1 MKYNLGCGND
11 YKYGWINVDKY
22 ADARPDYVMD
32 LEVFPWPIE
41 EDSAD
46 EILLSHV
53 LEHLGGHSEIFL
65 NVMKEIYRIS
75 KANAK
80 IIIRVPDPRHDDYFS
95 DPTHQ
100 RPVIPSLF
108 QPLDLA
114 LNEDWQSRGLP
125 GTPLAKYLK
134 IDFAQASVTRY
145 LDERWL
151 SAWNAGTINDEALA
165 LAARGSNNVVQWSEI
180 VLEAKKP
187 FSPGRS
193 LATLD
198 ALIVKRAAG
207 MGDVLM
213 AMSALSAIKR
223 AVGIKVY
230 LETSPDYHELA
241 SSCPLI
247 DGVFPHPQAVARF
260 VQQSGMKDVK
270 YIDWSP
276 AHFGMSRLHQVNAFL
291 MSLGI
296 TLADTFKGVDLNLG
310 DDRRFQRVAALLTKA
325 PQNGKKVVIHPG
337 LTDPNRTIPPQVWS
351 DIIEQQRSA
360 GNVVVLIGR
369 SDSIDGRSVARM
381 DQPNTLDLT
390 DELSLLETIYV
401 LRQCEVLISGDSGPI
416 QLAGAS
422 DIGIVG
428 LYSVVSGA
436 NRLPYRPED
445 AVSRTIGLS
454 PSCPFHPCYPRMH
467 DPEVLALFR
476 REEGLSETDIPA
488 LFSRWCV
495 NPDRYACMRDTET
508 LGAVRS
514 AVSALIPQGPRG
526 CPNEAAVRSAAE

>member
-1 MKYNLGCGND
+1 MKFNLGCGND

-22 ADARPDYVMD
+22 VDARPDYVMD
-32 LEVFPWPIE
+32 LEVFPWSIAD
-41 EDSAD
+41 DSAD

-53 LEHLGGHSEIFL
+53 LEHLGGHSDTFL

-75 KANAK
+75 KAGAK
-80 IIIRVPDPRHDDYFS
+80 INIRVPDPRHDDYLS

-114 LNEDWQSRGLP
+114 LNENWQSRGLP

-134 IDFAQASVTRY
+134 LDFAQTSVTQY

-165 LAARGSNNVVQWSEI
+165 VAARGSNNVVQWSEI

-193 LATLD
+193 LAKLD

-230 LETSPDYHELA
+230 LETSAHYCELA

-247 DGVFPHPQAVARF
+247 DGVFDNPQAVASF
-260 VQQSGMKDVK
+260 VRQSGMNDVK

-276 AHFGMSRLHQVNAFL
+276 AHYGISRLHQVDAFL
-291 MSLGI
+291 MSLGV
-296 TLADTFKGVDLNLG
+296 TLADRFKGAELDLG
-310 DDRRFQRVAALLTKA
+310 DGSRFERIAALM
-325 PQNGKKVVIHPG
+325 KKLPPDSRKIVIHAG
-337 LTDPNRTIPPQVWS
+337 ITDPNRTIPPQVWS
-351 DIIEQQRSA
+351 EIIDMQRSA
-360 GNVVVLIGR
+360 GHAVVLIGR
-369 SDSIDGRSVARM
+369 SDSIDGRGVALF
-381 DQPNTLDLT
+381 DQANTLDLT
-390 DELSLLETIYV
+390 DKLSLLETIYV
-401 LRQCEVLISGDSGPI
+401 LRQCDVLISGDSGPI

-422 DIGIVG
+422 KIGIVG
-428 LYSVVSGA
+428 LYSVVAGD
-436 NRLPYRPED
+436 NRLPYRPEV
-445 AVSRTIGLS
+445 AVSRSIGLS
-454 PSCPFHPCYPRMH
+454 PSCPFHPCYPKMH
-467 DPEVLALFR
+467 DPDVLALFR
-476 REEGLSETDIPA
+476 REEEIPEPDIPA
-488 LFSRWCV
+488 LFSQWCV
-495 NPDRYACMRDTET
+495 NPDRYACMRDPGT

-514 AVSALIPQGPRG
+514 AVSTLVPHDSRGCEKQGPVLHT
-526 CPNEAAVRSAAE
+526 AS